1 MTLKISNTAFWDTDM
16 KQMDEIKNAPFI
28 ITRVFQFGL
37 IDDIKEIVKAYSPD
51 QIRDSFR
58 GQRGIDP
65 KAISLA
71 ALLLNLTESELK

>member
-1 MTLKISNTAFWDTDM
+1 MELKISNAAFWDTDL
-16 KQMDEIKNAPFI
+16 KQMDEVKNAPFI

-37 IDDIKEIVKAYSPD
+37 IDDIREIIRAYSPE

-58 GQRGIDP
+58 GKRGIDP

-71 ALLLNLTESELK
+71 ALLLNLNESELK